1 MNDHFHGAHRSSEF
15 KTAEGKILLFL
26 VIINLIIW
34 SVFAII
40 VGYTNIMTEPDLPQK
55 ERVIV
60 YDRSL

>member
-1 MNDHFHGAHRSSEF
+1 MNDRFHGTHRSSEF
-15 KTAEGKILLFL
+15 KTTEGKILLFL

-60 YDRSL
+60 YDQSL